1 MKKNTGQK
9 GKGLLQS
16 GDEKLIK
23 AVIFDLDGTLLN
35 RDESVRIFIGKQY
48 ERLNKWVKHVPK
60 AKYITRFI
68 ELDQRGYVWKD
79 KVYQQLIN
87 EFDITGLTWEE
98 MLQDYVRNFKGSCV
112 PFTNL
117 IGMLEELKNNSLAL
131 GMITNGKGQFQMDN
145 IKALGIQSYFKTILI
160 SEWEE
165 MKKPDPQL
173 FKKASDELNVLP
185 AECVFVGDHPEK
197 DVKAAQ
203 RVGMKGIWKK
213 DDQWGD
219 VEADYVVEDLRKIP
233 LIIDELNS

>member
-1 MKKNTGQK
+1 M
-9 GKGLLQS
+9 
-16 GDEKLIK
+16 IK
-23 AVIFDLDGTLLN
+23 AVLFDLDGTLLN
-35 RDESVRIFIGKQY
+35 RDLSVQKFINKQY
-48 ERLNKWVKHVPK
+48 ERLNGALGHI
-60 AKYITRFI
+60 AKNLYTNRFL
-68 ELDQRGYVWKD
+68 ELDCGGYVWKD
-79 KVYQQLIN
+79 KVYQQLVEDYNIS
-87 EFDITGLTWEE
+87 ELTWGE
-98 MLQDYVRNFKGSCV
+98 LLDDYLHQFKNSCV
-112 PFTNL
+112 PFSNL
-117 IGMLEELKNNSLAL
+117 IWTLEELKNNNLRL
-131 GMITNGKGQFQMDN
+131 GIITNGKGKFQMDN